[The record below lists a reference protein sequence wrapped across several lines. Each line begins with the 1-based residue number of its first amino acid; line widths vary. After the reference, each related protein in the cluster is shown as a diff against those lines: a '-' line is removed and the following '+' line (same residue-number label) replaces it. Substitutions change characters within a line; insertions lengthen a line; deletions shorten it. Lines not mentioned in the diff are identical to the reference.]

1 MINHKPKE
9 IGIKLWVE
17 ILVFISSYYPL
28 FLILFIRD
36 VNDSDKGG
44 AIKFGFISWHL
55 YINTTGVLLVIISS
69 IATLIVAPIVRRFTT
84 YNPNTGGIDITVSHC
99 NKIKGDMINF
109 TLPFLI
115 GLFAFDYK
123 TWQSILSLIVFL
135 IFMFAFVHKEQI
147 SLLNP
152 MFLLLGVRLY
162 EISYREIGRPDVFK
176 QTVICLGE
184 AKASTQNIRLIE
196 NSGINFIYPNK

>member
-9 IGIKLWVE
+9 ISIKLWVE
-17 ILVFISSYYPL
+17 LLVFISSYYPL

-36 VNDSDKGG
+36 ISNVGNGG
-44 AIKFGFISWHL
+44 EIKFFFISWNFCIHFMS
-55 YINTTGVLLVIISS
+55 VFMVFISS
-69 IATLIVAPIVRRFTT
+69 AASLIVAPIIRRFTT
-84 YNPNTGGIDITVSHC
+84 YRPDTGGIDIKVSHC
-99 NKIKGDMINF
+99 IKIKGDMINF

-123 TWQSILSLIVFL
+123 TWQSMLSLIVFL
-135 IFMFAFVHKEQI
+135 IFMFSFVHKEQI

-162 EISYREIGRPDVFK
+162 EITYSEIGRPDVFK

-184 AKASTQNIRLIE
+184 AKASQQNIRLIE
-196 NSGINFIYPNK
+196 NSGINFIYPSK

>member
-9 IGIKLWVE
+9 ISIKLWVE

-36 VNDSDKGG
+36 VSGVETGG
-44 AIKFGFISWHL
+44 GIKFGFDSWEL
-55 YINTTGVLLVIISS
+55 YVNFASVFLVFISS
-69 IATLIVAPIVRRFTT
+69 AASLIVAPIIRRFTT
-84 YNPNTGGIDITVSHC
+84 YRPDTGGIDITVSHC
-99 NKIKGDMINF
+99 VKIKGDMINF

-135 IFMFAFVHKEQI
+135 IFMFSFVHKEQI

-162 EISYREIGRPDVFK
+162 EISYSEMGRPDVFK

-184 AKASTQNIRLIE
+184 AKASKQNIRLIE
-196 NSGINFIYPNK
+196 NSGINFIYPSK